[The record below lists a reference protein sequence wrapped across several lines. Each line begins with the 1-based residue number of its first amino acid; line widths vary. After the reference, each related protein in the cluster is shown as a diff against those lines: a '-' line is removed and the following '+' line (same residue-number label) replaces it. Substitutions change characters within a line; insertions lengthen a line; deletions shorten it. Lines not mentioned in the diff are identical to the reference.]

1 VVAQS
6 GGYIYIYSEL
16 GRGTTFD
23 IYLPRVGAAGTRP
36 KNDAE
41 MGSTLRKTILVW
53 DSDDTFRNLTVKLL
67 NARDYRAIPASTAEQ
82 AAASLEN
89 DDIPVA
95 LLVVDATIA
104 ESPQG
109 ADLKNRA
116 VARRPELPILYL
128 TTLARDTIGQG
139 GHLTENL
146 EYLEK
151 PFTTDDLMTRIRE
164 MLNPV
169 KANDHLAT
177 ETHERSEADR

>member
-1 VVAQS
+1 
-6 GGYIYIYSEL
+6 
-16 GRGTTFD
+16 
-23 IYLPRVGAAGTRP
+23 
-36 KNDAE
+36 
-41 MGSTLRKTILVW
+41 
-53 DSDDTFRNLTVKLL
+53 
-67 NARDYRAIPASTAEQ
+67 
-82 AAASLEN
+82 LEN

-177 ETHERSEADR
+177 ETH